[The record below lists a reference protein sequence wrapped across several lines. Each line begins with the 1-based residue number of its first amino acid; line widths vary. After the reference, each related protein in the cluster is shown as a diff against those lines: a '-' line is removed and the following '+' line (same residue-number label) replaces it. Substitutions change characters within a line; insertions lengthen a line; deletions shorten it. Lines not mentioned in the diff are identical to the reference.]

1 MAIRLLPRDERF
13 FELFTSLA
21 EHSVDGARH
30 LAELLTRRD
39 PDRWQLVETIKGL
52 ERAADDVTREI
63 VARLDRSFITPFDR
77 EDIHL
82 LATRLDD
89 IIDHIDGTASRVR
102 IFRAEET
109 PNGAVLIAEVIHR
122 MVLEVVKAVR
132 ALEADRSS
140 EVLAACRE
148 IRSLEEEGD
157 TLYQEWL
164 GQLFENGAEPLT
176 VIKWK
181 ELYDILEATLDV
193 AEDAAGVLEQVT
205 LKHG

>member
-21 EHSVDGARH
+21 EYSVDAARH
-30 LAELLTRRD
+30 LSELLTRRD

-52 ERAADDVTREI
+52 ERAADDVNREL
-63 VARLDRSFITPFDR
+63 VARLDRSFITPLDR
-77 EDIHL
+77 EDIHS

-89 IIDHIDGTASRVR
+89 IIDHIDGVAARVR
-102 IFRAEET
+102 IFRAGDT
-109 PNGAVLIAEVIHR
+109 PDGAVLIAEVVHR
-122 MVLEVVKAVR
+122 MVLEVVRAVK
-132 ALEADRSS
+132 ALEEERHA
-140 EVLAACRE
+140 EVLASCRT
-148 IRSLEEEGD
+148 IRKLEEEGD
-157 TLYQEWL
+157 SLYQEWL
-164 GQLFENGAEPLT
+164 GRLFDNGADPLT

-205 LKHG
+205 LKHA